1 MAFTPT
7 SRNQGVQQFSSRDG
21 HSDGL
26 CHGINR
32 NPVPDEKALT
42 REEWKRSSA
51 NYALRRE

>member
-26 CHGINR
+26 RHGINR